1 MKVLPAVD
9 IKGGKCVQLVG
20 GKPGTEKV
28 KIEDALGV
36 ARRWQS
42 EGAEMIHIIDLDSA
56 LGTGSNVGQ
65 IEMLVADMDIPVQVG
80 GGIRSLEQVQR
91 LFDIG
96 CERVIVG
103 TKAILDRPF
112 IAKLADL
119 YPDGIVVALDAIAN
133 EIMIQGWQAGSGKDL
148 LQVAQDLSTLPIF
161 GFLYTNVEVEGRLQG
176 IDPIPIKAL
185 MESTEK
191 PLIVSG
197 GITTMGDLDALRKMG
212 AHSAVVGMAIYTG
225 KIDFKRAVR
234 EFR

>member
-1 MKVLPAVD
+1 MKVLPAID
-9 IKGGKCVQLVG
+9 IKDGKCVQLVG

-28 KIEDALGV
+28 SIEDILGV
-36 ARRWQS
+36 ARRWQA

-56 LGTGSNVGQ
+56 LGTGNNVNL
-65 IEMLVADMDIPVQVG
+65 IEMIAADLSIPVQVG
-80 GGIRSLEQVQR
+80 GGIRTLEQVQR

-103 TKAILDRPF
+103 TKAIQERAF
-112 IAKLADL
+112 VAKLAGQ
-119 YPDGIVVALDAIAN
+119 YPDSIVVALDSMAN
-133 EIMIQGWQAGSGKDL
+133 EILIQGWQEGSGKDL
-148 LQVAQDLSTLPIF
+148 LQVATDFSDLPIF

-185 MESTEK
+185 KESTEK
-191 PLIVSG
+191 PLIASG
-197 GITTMGDLDALRKMG
+197 GVTDMGDLETLRVMG
-212 AHSAVVGMAIYTG
+212 THSAVVGMAIYTG

>member
-1 MKVLPAVD
+1 MKVLPAID

-28 KIEDALGV
+28 AIDDVLGV
-36 ARRWQS
+36 ARKWQT

-56 LGTGSNVGQ
+56 LGTGSNVSM
-65 IEMLVADMDIPVQVG
+65 IEMLVADLSIPVQVG
-80 GGIRSLEQVQR
+80 GGIRTLEQVQR

-112 IAKLADL
+112 VAKLADL
-119 YPDGIVVALDAIAN
+119 YPDGIVVALDSVAN
-133 EIMIQGWQAGSGKDL
+133 EILIQGWQEGSGKDL
-148 LQVAQDLSTLPIF
+148 LQVANDLSTLPIF
-161 GFLYTNVEVEGRLQG
+161 GFLYTNVEVEGRLKG
-176 IDPIPIKAL
+176 FDPIPIKAL
-185 MESTEK
+185 KESTDK

-197 GITTMGDLDALRKMG
+197 GITTVGDLESLRMMG

-225 KIDFKRAVR
+225 KIDFKHAVR